1 MLRLVTRRAAR
12 IKETATTPGAGGAMP
27 GGAVR
32 MVGEAPINGV
42 SVPPI
47 YHRGL
52 VAAVDLAT
60 A

>member
-1 MLRLVTRRAAR
+1 M
-12 IKETATTPGAGGAMP
+12 KETAATPGAGGAMP

-42 SVPPI
+42 SVQPI
-47 YHRGL
+47 YHRGF